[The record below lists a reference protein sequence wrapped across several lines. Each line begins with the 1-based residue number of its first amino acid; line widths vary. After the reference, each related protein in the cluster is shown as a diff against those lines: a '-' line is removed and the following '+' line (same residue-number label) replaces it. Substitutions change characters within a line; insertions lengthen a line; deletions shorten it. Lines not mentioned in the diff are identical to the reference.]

1 MLARSILLSGLALS
15 CFGTDLDRRIDAIV
29 DASATR
35 AATYGFVGVHVVQL
49 SSGKALYHRNDDR
62 LFLPA
67 SNMKILTSALA
78 LTRLGADYRFTTKV
92 MLEPSGDLAIIGS
105 GDPSISG
112 RAFPYDKDGGSPHSL
127 AAIEDFA
134 DQIVKNGITKISGDV
149 IGDDRLYP
157 WAPYAPSWT
166 LDDEVREFGAP
177 VSALS
182 INENTLMLL
191 IQPGARVGD
200 AAKIS
205 LAPPL
210 EYFGIDNR
218 ITTVGAQVV
227 PAIRISR
234 PHGIRQIELWGSVP
248 AGHATIGETIAID
261 DPALYAASA
270 LYEALTRRGVAIRGG
285 PAARHRAAFEDTEAP
300 TGTVVAYRT
309 SPPLGQLLQVMDKIS
324 QNLFAE
330 LMLREAGRVERH
342 SGTRES
348 GIEELNALLA
358 DTGATK
364 DDARLEDGSG
374 LARNVM
380 VAPRLLTRVL
390 VYMHSIPKYRDD
402 WVALLPVGGE
412 DGTLKRRFA
421 NTPGIRAKTGSLAR
435 AISLAGYAESKTYG
449 RVAFSIMVN
458 DFAASQTDVRAWVD
472 KIAMTLLE

>member
-1 MLARSILLSGLALS
+1 MLIGVFELS
-15 CFGTDLDRRIDAIV
+15 CSGTDLEHRIDALV
-29 DASATR
+29 DATG
-35 AATYGFVGVHVVQL
+35 AAGKGFAGISVIQI
-49 SSGKALYHRNDDR
+49 STGKPLYHRNEDR

-78 LTRLGADYRFTTKV
+78 MTRLGADYRFTTRV
-92 MLEPSGDLAIIGS
+92 MLEPSGDVAIIGS

-112 RAFPYDKDGGSPHSL
+112 RVFPYDRDLGAPLSL
-127 AAIEDFA
+127 APIEDLA
-134 DQIVKNGITKISGDV
+134 DQIVKSGVKRIAGDIV
-149 IGDDRLYP
+149 GDDRLYP

-182 INENTLMLL
+182 LNENTLMLL
-191 IQPGARVGD
+191 IHPGAHSGD
-200 AAKIS
+200 PATIS
-205 LAPPL
+205 LSPAL
-210 EYFGIDNR
+210 EYFAIDNR
-218 ITTVGAQVV
+218 LITVASNASPSV
-227 PAIRISR
+227 RISR
-234 PHGIRQIELWGSVP
+234 PHGRRQIELWGSVP

-261 DPALYAASA
+261 DPALYAATA
-270 LYEALTRRGVAIRGG
+270 LYDALTRRGISITGG
-285 PAARHRAAFEDTEAP
+285 PVARHRAVFEDDSPAA
-300 TGTVVAYRT
+300 GTMVASRT
-309 SPPLGQLLQVMDKIS
+309 SPPIGTLLQVMDKIS

-330 LMLREAGRVERH
+330 LMLREVGRVSRH

-348 GIEELNALLA
+348 GIEELAAMLGE
-358 DTGATK
+358 TGAGK

-390 VYMHSIPKYRDD
+390 VYMHSIPKYRDA

-421 NTPGIRAKTGSLAR
+421 DKPGIRAKTGSLAR

-449 RVAFSIMVN
+449 TLAFSILVN
-458 DFAASQTDVRAWVD
+458 DFAASQSDVRAWVD